1 MTATTELLDMYRQ
14 ARNLKSDN
22 AAALSLGVKRQT
34 INNWRMRGSQ
44 GEPHLIERMCEA
56 IGLDLGPWLLRALAE
71 QSPAAANKQVW
82 KRLTQRLGY
91 AATAAVTMA
100 LAWTVDVVDTLAEVM
115 PL

>member
-44 GEPHLIERMCEA
+44 GEPHLIERMCDA
-56 IGLDLGPWLLRALAE
+56 IGLDPGPWLLRALAE
-71 QSPAAANKQVW
+71 QSPAVANKQVW
-82 KRLTQRLGY
+82 NRLTHRLGY
-91 AATAAVTMA
+91 AVSAGFMLAASWAAMA
-100 LAWTVDVVDTLAEVM
+100 LDTLAEVV